1 MHQGIEQ
8 FRSTGTSSRRHVD
21 VDIIWKPYQID
32 PNIHVDG
39 ELFDDYCQRRWGGS
53 SWTNHLRQEGMKEGC
68 HFAHWTYIC
77 NTLRAHQLILYGTTY
92 HPATTTTD
100 AMNAALFEALYEK
113 GWNISRVDTLVTI
126 GSDLFTRGGGGATT
140 HSFDAEHLRTYLQE
154 QQGRQAVELEMQ
166 QLQRTSRVRGVP
178 LFQVGIVTTTTTSG
192 TTNGNW
198 TRPPI
203 SLSGAQ
209 PASVLAEA
217 FEELSL
223 EL

>member
-1 MHQGIEQ
+1 LHQGIEQ
-8 FRSTGTSSRRHVD
+8 FRSTGTTSSRRNVA
-21 VDIIWKPYQID
+21 VEIVWKPYQID
-32 PNIHVDG
+32 PNTHVDG

-53 SWTNHLRQEGMKEGC
+53 SWTNHLRQEGKKEGC
-68 HFAHWTYIC
+68 HFANWRYIC

-126 GSDLFTRGGGGATT
+126 GSDLFTRGGGAT

-154 QQGRQAVELEMQ
+154 QQGRPAVELEMQ
-166 QLQRTSRVRGVP
+166 QLQRTSYHRVRGVP
-178 LFQVGIVTTTTTSG
+178 LFLVGIVTTTTSG
-192 TTNGNW
+192 TTDGNW

-217 FEELSL
+217 FHELSL